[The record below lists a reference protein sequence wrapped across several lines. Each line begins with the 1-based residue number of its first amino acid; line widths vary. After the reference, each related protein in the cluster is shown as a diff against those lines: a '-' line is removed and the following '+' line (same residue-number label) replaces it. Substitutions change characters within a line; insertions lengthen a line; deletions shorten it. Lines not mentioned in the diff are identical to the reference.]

1 MRLVT
6 RVFLLMILGALLLPV
21 YALAQDGVIAQ
32 AYATVNVRR
41 GPGTQYDIIGQLTS
55 GNEVQITGRSDEES
69 NWLRISY
76 SGSEGWVA
84 YFTVS
89 VLGNAEQLPI
99 VAARPDA
106 EVPLVRATATPV
118 AVLATSDVYITA
130 YRAVNVRS
138 GPGTEY
144 VVVGTLEPGSTAD
157 VTGRSGDSEWLRIDF
172 DGDDGWV
179 AFFVVT
185 LTGLLEDVNV
195 VPVAAG
201 AATATP
207 DMTVTVVTRYN
218 VNLRDDPA
226 LHSSIVVLIPFG
238 TELDADARSDANDTW
253 VRVTFENQTG
263 WLIRTLVD
271 ARGDLD
277 KLPIVRS

>member
-6 RVFLLMILGALLLPV
+6 RLMFLMILGAMLLP
-21 YALAQDGVIAQ
+21 ANILAQDGVIAQ

-41 GPGTQYDIIGQLTS
+41 GPGTQYDIVGQLTS

-69 NWLRISY
+69 NWLRISFN
-76 SGSEGWVA
+76 GGDGWVA

-89 VLGNAEQLPI
+89 VLGNADQLPV

-106 EVPLVRATATPV
+106 EATPIRATSTPVSVRAAG
-118 AVLATSDVYITA
+118 DVYITA

-157 VTGRSGDSEWLRIDF
+157 VTGRSGDSEWLRINF
-172 DGDDGWV
+172 EGEHGWV
-179 AFFVVT
+179 AFFVVN
-185 LTGLLEDVNV
+185 LTGLLGDVNIV
-195 VPVAAG
+195 QVAAG
-201 AATATP
+201 AAMETP
-207 DMTVTVVTRYN
+207 DTTVMVVSRYN
-218 VNLRDDPA
+218 VNLREDPA
-226 LHSSIVVLIPFG
+226 LDSSIVMLIPFG
-238 TELDADARSDANDTW
+238 TELRADARSDANDSW
-253 VRVTFENQTG
+253 LRVTFESRTG

-277 KLPIVRS
+277 RLPIVRS